1 MLEARNVTVR
11 FGGLVAVK
19 ALDLDVPDRGV
30 FALVGPN
37 GAGKTTLINAL
48 SRVCPV
54 TEGSVRLNGVDVLAL
69 APHEAVRAGIARSFQ
84 RAELFPTLTV
94 LENLLVGLHGTMKTG
109 LSGALMTPAA
119 RAEERTG
126 RARCERVLRDL
137 DLWDIAN
144 SSPADLPYGHQKLLD
159 VARALVSEPALLLL
173 DEPFAGLTEAETP
186 RLIACIAAAGEQ
198 RAVLMIE
205 HHFELLESIATWMT
219 VMDFG
224 AKIAEG
230 PPAAMRDDP
239 EVIRCYLGTGRQRT
253 TTEPAPC

>member
-11 FGGLVAVK
+11 FGGLVAVN

-54 TEGSVRLNGVDVLAL
+54 TQGTVRLNGVDVLAL

-119 RAEERTG
+119 RAEERAG
-126 RARCERVLRDL
+126 RARCERVLREL
-137 DLWDIAN
+137 DLWDIAH

-186 RLIACIAAAGEQ
+186 RLIACIAAAGEG

-224 AKIAEG
+224 CKIAEG

-253 TTEPAPC
+253 AAPAPC